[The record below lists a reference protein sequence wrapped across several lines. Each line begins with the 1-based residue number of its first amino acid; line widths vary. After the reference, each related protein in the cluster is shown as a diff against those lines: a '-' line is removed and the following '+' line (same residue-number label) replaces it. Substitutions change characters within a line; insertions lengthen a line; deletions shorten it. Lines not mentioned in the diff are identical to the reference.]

1 MSISTAPHPQPA
13 SATNRWFAVAAIT
26 AALTVLTLL
35 TTLLPQDLVPWQAR
49 DAGTLALGVFIESF
63 PFVVLGTVVAVA
75 VQFWVPQHL
84 LLRILPRSAWLRRGV
99 LSLLGFLLPVC
110 ECGNVPLARG
120 LLRRGFAPAEA
131 ITFVLAAP
139 LLNPVTIITTYQAFG
154 FQDGILI
161 ARIVGGF
168 AVANFIGWLFSRL
181 PQHAP
186 VLAPQLQNA
195 LAHEHGD
202 ACNSAANS
210 TACCDNNAHKASP
223 TGTGTATA
231 DSMATQPPLRPGNRS
246 KLQDVSAA
254 FTAELLLLMPA
265 LALGSLLAG
274 LIQTATPR
282 ELFYALGTHPLY
294 SVLVLLVLAAIVS
307 ICSTVDAF
315 FMLSFSSVFTPG
327 AIATFL
333 VFGALIDIKMLL
345 LLRTTFT
352 GRALALITIAAAL
365 CCIALGLGVNLLV

>member
-13 SATNRWFAVAAIT
+13 SATNRWLAVAAIT
-26 AALTVLTLL
+26 TALTVLTLL

-202 ACNSAANS
+202 ACDS
-210 TACCDNNAHKASP
+210 TAA
-223 TGTGTATA
+223 
-231 DSMATQPPLRPGNRS
+231 QLPLRSGTRS
-246 KLQDVSAA
+246 KLQDASVA

-282 ELFYALGTHPLY
+282 ELFHALGTHPLY

-352 GRALALITIAAAL
+352 GRALALIAIAAAL